1 MSNASASQTPDRVTL
16 SQRLMLYV
24 ELTRLNKPVGILLL
38 LWPTLWALWAAAE
51 GVPDLHVLI
60 VFVTGVI
67 LMRSAGCIINDYA
80 DRHIDK
86 HVKRTCNRPLTSG
99 RITSREALILF
110 ALLCVMAFALV
121 LTLNSLTIYL
131 SFGAL
136 ALVMVY
142 PFMKRYTHLPQ
153 VVLGAAFGWAIPM
166 AFAAQTGSVPHL
178 AWLLFMANV
187 LWSTAYDTMYAM
199 VDREDDL
206 KIGVRSTAIL
216 FADQDRLII
225 AILQILVILAL
236 AMVGSQLERGVWFF
250 SGLGLAAILVIY
262 QLYLIRNRQP
272 AACFKAFLN
281 NNWFGAVVFA
291 GFALDYALTG
301 AGQSLSG

>member
-1 MSNASASQTPDRVTL
+1 MNNTGTSQHPEITGF
-16 SQRLMLYV
+16 SQRLTLYV

-80 DRHIDK
+80 DRNIDK
-86 HVKRTCNRPLTSG
+86 YVQRTRNRPLTSG
-99 RITSREALILF
+99 RISSREALILF

-136 ALVMVY
+136 ALAMVY

-178 AWLLFMANV
+178 AWLLFMTNV
-187 LWSTAYDTMYAM
+187 LWSTAYDTLYAM

-216 FADQDRLII
+216 FAEQDRTII
-225 AILQILVILAL
+225 AIMQALVILAL
-236 AMVGSQLERGVWFF
+236 AMVGSQLERGVWFY
-250 SGLGLAAILVIY
+250 SGLGLAAVLVVY
-262 QLYLIRNRQP
+262 QLYLIRDRQP

-291 GFALDYALTG
+291 GFVLDYVLTG
-301 AGQSLSG
+301 AG

>member
-1 MSNASASQTPDRVTL
+1 MSNTRTSQHPDMITL

-60 VFVTGVI
+60 VFVTGVV

-80 DRHIDK
+80 DRNIDK
-86 HVKRTCNRPLTSG
+86 HVQRTRNRPLTSG
-99 RITSREALILF
+99 RISSREALILF

-131 SFGAL
+131 SFGAF

-153 VVLGAAFGWAIPM
+153 IVLGAAFGWAIPM

-225 AILQILVILAL
+225 AILQALVILAL
-236 AMVGSQLERGVWFF
+236 AMVGSQLERGAWFF
-250 SGLGLAAILVIY
+250 SGLGLATVLVIY
-262 QLYLIRNRQP
+262 QLYLIRDRQP

-291 GFALDYALTG
+291 GFALDYVLTG
-301 AGQSLSG
+301 AG

>member
-1 MSNASASQTPDRVTL
+1 MNSTSQHPDSITL

-51 GVPDLHVLI
+51 GVPDLHVLT
-60 VFVTGVI
+60 VFITGVV

-80 DRHIDK
+80 DRNIDK
-86 HVKRTCNRPLTSG
+86 HVQRTRNRPLTSG
-99 RITSREALILF
+99 RISSREALILF

-121 LTLNSLTIYL
+121 LTLNHLTIYL

-136 ALVMVY
+136 ALAMVY

-216 FADQDRLII
+216 FAEQDRLII
-225 AILQILVILAL
+225 AILQGLVILAL
-236 AMVGSQLERGVWFF
+236 ALAGSQLDRGVWFF
-250 SGLGLAAILVIY
+250 MGLGLASGFVTY
-262 QLYLIRNRQP
+262 QLYLIRDRQP
-272 AACFKAFLN
+272 VACFKAFLN
-281 NNWFGAVVFA
+281 NSWFGAVVFA
-291 GFALDYALTG
+291 GFVLDYAITG
-301 AGQSLSG
+301 AR